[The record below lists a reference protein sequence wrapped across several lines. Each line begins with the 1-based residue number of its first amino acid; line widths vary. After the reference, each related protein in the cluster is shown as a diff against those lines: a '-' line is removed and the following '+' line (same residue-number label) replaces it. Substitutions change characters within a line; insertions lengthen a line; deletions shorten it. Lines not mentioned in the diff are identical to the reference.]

1 MKTRRFLAEK
11 FFLKILYLPLWK
23 VLRRENKNN
32 HVPSTFLVWVA
43 DLYKTAGSIR
53 STDVSGCEQPKY
65 FLVPRSCFLYLQY
78 TYIIHN
84 TIHRKMW
91 LNRWVA
97 KREWKLHFTGISHVG
112 TWVGGVG
119 KSFMFLKVKIWFAFN
134 WFIPRRKEKIL
145 GFITVS
151 VIKVNTKLLNTK
163 SLLLP

>member
-78 TYIIHN
+78 TYIHN
-84 TIHRKMW
+84 TIHRKM
-91 LNRWVA
+91 LLRVLFHYA
-97 KREWKLHFTGISHVG
+97 RRISG
-112 TWVGGVG
+112 SYQL
-119 KSFMFLKVKIWFAFN
+119 SFSWICKGCKKYTMKIRAWRQI
-134 WFIPRRKEKIL
+134 FIAS
-145 GFITVS
+145 TY
-151 VIKVNTKLLNTK
+151 
-163 SLLLP
+163 